1 MPILDANAV
10 TSIDALQYLDWADLS
25 RYVQALGEAH
35 EHILNDASYLGIF
48 HQQHL
53 IVSKRDSKKDSG
65 YVNSVLDLHYHVI
78 LISPF

>member
-35 EHILNDASYLGIF
+35 EHILNDASYLSIF

-53 IVSKRDSKKDSG
+53 IISKRDSKKDSG
-65 YVNSVLDLHYHVI
+65 YVNSVLGLLYHKTFI
-78 LISPF
+78 LAF